1 MGFVGLTIGLIL
13 SKKGF
18 SVVGVEKNSKI
29 LKSLKFG
36 KAHFFEPGINI
47 LLNSMLKIGKLKLY
61 KKIPKENYSAFI
73 ITVGTPL
80 NKKKKIDTKYI
91 KQTAKEVS
99 INLQNNN
106 LVVLRSTVAIGTTR
120 KIFNT
125 V

>member
-47 LLNSMLKIGKLKLY
+47 LLNSMLKIGKLKL
-61 KKIPKENYSAFI
+61 E
-73 ITVGTPL
+73 
-80 NKKKKIDTKYI
+80 
-91 KQTAKEVS
+91 
-99 INLQNNN
+99 
-106 LVVLRSTVAIGTTR
+106 IG
-120 KIFNT
+120 KLPWPIFMVYRYLYCNT

>member
-47 LLNSMLKIGKLKLY
+47 LLID
-61 KKIPKENYSAFI
+61 A
-73 ITVGTPL
+73 TDL
-80 NKKKKIDTKYI
+80 NNIYQEID
-91 KQTAKEVS
+91 
-99 INLQNNN
+99 QNNMDIIY
-106 LVVLRSTVAIGTTR
+106 RSIG
-120 KIFNT
+120 
-125 V
+125 